1 MSWHRSAGI
10 LFLRHAYPLRARMLA
25 ISTQVERP
33 TSTEKIART
42 PRADHGCNSSAK
54 WRSTKSRSLGSL
66 ARRWG
71 VLGNAMYFPEFGTG
85 DRRRQRTD
93 RQKEPVPVF
102 RVGWARFR
110 KAS

>member
-42 PRADHGCNSSAK
+42 PRADHGCDSSAK
-54 WRSTKSRSLGSL
+54 WRSTKSRESRQFGATMGST
-66 ARRWG
+66 RERY
-71 VLGNAMYFPEFGTG
+71 VL
-85 DRRRQRTD
+85 
-93 RQKEPVPVF
+93 
-102 RVGWARFR
+102 
-110 KAS
+110 S